1 MWAECV
7 PGAGQGQ
14 SAACTSHLS
23 CQGAR
28 CRAVWG
34 PIWEKR
40 GQTGDTCPLIWT
52 RKETTKS
59 HRSPPAGAHLDGL
72 RDEQEAL
79 TRAAQ
84 A

>member
-1 MWAECV
+1 M
-7 PGAGQGQ
+7 GQGLARDRAQ
-14 SAACTSHLS
+14 PAPLTSAVRRPL
-23 CQGAR
+23 QGS
-28 CRAVWG
+28 VG

-40 GQTGDTCPLIWT
+40 GQTGNTCPLIWT

-59 HRSPPAGAHLDGL
+59 HRSPPAGAHLDGR